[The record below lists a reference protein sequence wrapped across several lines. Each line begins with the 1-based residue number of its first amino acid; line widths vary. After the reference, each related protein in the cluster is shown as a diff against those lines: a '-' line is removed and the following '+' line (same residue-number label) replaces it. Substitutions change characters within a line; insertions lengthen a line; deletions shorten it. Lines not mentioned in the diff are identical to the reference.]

1 MLKSWLKYLGFSV
14 FINKPSV
21 FLILINLISIT
32 DTSQTGNI
40 KKGYIYIFPEHS
52 NYLFEPVKLLAVL

>member
-1 MLKSWLKYLGFSV
+1 MLKSWLKYLGFLV

-32 DTSQTGNI
+32 ETSQTGNI
-40 KKGYIYIFPEHS
+40 KKGVIFPEHS